1 MGNHMPSDTT
11 LRAWFSSQVKPLLPA
26 GWRYIPNQDT
36 PSTITV
42 VTVVYKLL
50 EIEPLPEAP
59 IGANR
64 NTIVLTVLSP
74 HEDDVK
80 AEDALDNE
88 VIELVTALDGHA
100 NISWS
105 HARKVRDPK
114 SDRLAWDIDVSVITT
129 RTRS

>member
-1 MGNHMPSDTT
+1 MSSDRT
-11 LRAWFSSQVKPLLPA
+11 LRAWFSAQIKPLLPT

-36 PSTITV
+36 PATITV
-42 VTVVYKLL
+42 TTVVYKLL

-88 VIELVTALDGHA
+88 VIDLVTALDGHGQV
-100 NISWS
+100 SWS
-105 HARKVRDPK
+105 GAKKVRDPK
-114 SDRLAWDIDVSVITT
+114 TDRLAWDVTVTVITT
-129 RTRS
+129 RSKRR

>member
-1 MGNHMPSDTT
+1 MSSDTT
-11 LRAWFSSQVKPLLPA
+11 LRAWFSAQIKPLLPA

-36 PSTITV
+36 PAQITV

-50 EIEPLPEAP
+50 EIEPLAEAP

-80 AEDALDNE
+80 AENALDNE
-88 VIELVTALDGHA
+88 VIDMVTALDGHA
-100 NISWS
+100 QISWS
-105 HARKVRDPK
+105 RAQKVRDPK
-114 SDRLAWDIDVSVITT
+114 TDRLAWDITVSVITT
-129 RTRS
+129 RSTRS